1 MRLPPSPDRRR
12 TYSSS
17 SGHSSHSSH
26 SAHRSHSHRHHH
38 RHRRKKKRLNGFV
51 RFLIVLVS
59 LILVFSLAIGGTFF
73 YLDRKGK
80 DDITSVTTQASYD
93 EVIEHNGH
101 KYAYNKD
108 VVAIAFIGVDKRNL
122 EDGAQI
128 GSAGQADADIV
139 LTINT
144 KSGKA
149 KVIAVPRDTMV
160 DVDLYDT
167 QGNFLRSENIQLC
180 LSFAYGNG
188 KNTSAENVTTSLSRI
203 LYNVPIGKYFVL
215 DLDGIAP
222 LNDAIG
228 GVTVES
234 LYDFTDKGIS
244 IGDTVRLNGDMAET
258 YVRQRDMDT
267 VDASLNRTA
276 RQVQY
281 IKAFASRLV
290 PAVTDDFGIINRLYK
305 TAAQYSTTNID
316 LSNITYLASIMISKG
331 VTEFETVTLDGE
343 MKESAVADYSDYVYA
358 EFYPD
363 EEATLQTVL
372 DTFYTRID

>member
-1 MRLPPSPDRRR
+1 M
-12 TYSSS
+12 
-17 SGHSSHSSH
+17 
-26 SAHRSHSHRHHH
+26 
-38 RHRRKKKRLNGFV
+38 
-51 RFLIVLVS
+51 
-59 LILVFSLAIGGTFF
+59 
-73 YLDRKGK
+73 
-80 DDITSVTTQASYD
+80 
-93 EVIEHNGH
+93 
-101 KYAYNKD
+101 
-108 VVAIAFIGVDKRNL
+108 
-122 EDGAQI
+122 
-128 GSAGQADADIV
+128 
-139 LTINT
+139 
-144 KSGKA
+144 
-149 KVIAVPRDTMV
+149 
-160 DVDLYDT
+160 
-167 QGNFLRSENIQLC
+167 
-180 LSFAYGNG
+180 
-188 KNTSAENVTTSLSRI
+188 
-203 LYNVPIGKYFVL
+203 PIGKYFVL

-358 EFYPD
+358 EFYLD

>member
-1 MRLPPSPDRRR
+1 MKKPIDPNLNGDIDLDLNANGNNTQKNNGSVTGDDELKLSFEAPPSPDRRR

-188 KNTSAENVTTSLSRI
+188 KKHICREC
-203 LYNVPIGKYFVL
+203 YH
-215 DLDGIAP
+215 IA
-222 LNDAIG
+222 
-228 GVTVES
+228 
-234 LYDFTDKGIS
+234 FTH
-244 IGDTVRLNGDMAET
+244 
-258 YVRQRDMDT
+258 
-267 VDASLNRTA
+267 
-276 RQVQY
+276 
-281 IKAFASRLV
+281 
-290 PAVTDDFGIINRLYK
+290 
-305 TAAQYSTTNID
+305 
-316 LSNITYLASIMISKG
+316 
-331 VTEFETVTLDGE
+331 TL
-343 MKESAVADYSDYVYA
+343 
-358 EFYPD
+358 
-363 EEATLQTVL
+363 
-372 DTFYTRID
+372 